1 MEGMN
6 GGGQQSGMG
15 ATTMNAGPS
24 IGQSSVPQSGVELN
38 STFKNDG
45 FSSKGLSM
53 FKDIGNFNAQK
64 PMIDISKPSFEN
76 HTQPHVEIPKQE
88 TAKKDPIIDISHG
101 KETPKSMFKDIGKF
115 DRQQPII
122 DISRPYV
129 HVPEVRPQSEPK
141 LPVMHELKPDRV
153 EEVQTE
159 TRTEIETPTHEE
171 VETAPEVQTKPESEV
186 QPEVRTEFDNNEKEE
201 LQIETLPHVK
211 TETKTQ
217 DQPEG
222 ETDPEPEVRTNPQT
236 ETEVLPKTQTE
247 LKPVTKTETATE
259 KAAETLLAPELAK
272 ENKISLEKAKVA
284 IKKAVRKALLKKE
297 EKTETKTEG
306 TTEKK
311 KKQTIEEKAQELFQ
325 NRKNEIEDAKA
336 NQQPKEEILYFEKD
350 KKVNTYRTMVATL
363 AAQRIREN
371 GEEINGK
378 NLANEISQN
387 ILQGDRSEVVEGIQE
402 DLSAD
407 KVLGALSK
415 VGTITDNQ
423 TLHRVI
429 REITDRFTAIRLSF
443 KKNTDAKREDAER
456 VYGKT
461 LDLVG
466 ANVREDK
473 STGQLVEEQNGE
485 VVYVPGKAYQEY
497 AVQSA

>member
-1 MEGMN
+1 MFVD
-6 GGGQQSGMG
+6 
-15 ATTMNAGPS
+15 AG
-24 IGQSSVPQSGVELN
+24 
-38 STFKNDG
+38 
-45 FSSKGLSM
+45 
-53 FKDIGNFNAQK
+53 
-64 PMIDISKPSFEN
+64 
-76 HTQPHVEIPKQE
+76 
-88 TAKKDPIIDISHG
+88 
-101 KETPKSMFKDIGKF
+101 
-115 DRQQPII
+115 R
-122 DISRPYV
+122 
-129 HVPEVRPQSEPK
+129 
-141 LPVMHELKPDRV
+141 
-153 EEVQTE
+153 
-159 TRTEIETPTHEE
+159 
-171 VETAPEVQTKPESEV
+171 
-186 QPEVRTEFDNNEKEE
+186 
-201 LQIETLPHVK
+201 
-211 TETKTQ
+211 
-217 DQPEG
+217 
-222 ETDPEPEVRTNPQT
+222 
-236 ETEVLPKTQTE
+236 
-247 LKPVTKTETATE
+247 
-259 KAAETLLAPELAK
+259 
-272 ENKISLEKAKVA
+272 
-284 IKKAVRKALLKKE
+284 RKRL
-297 EKTETKTEG
+297 
-306 TTEKK
+306 
-311 KKQTIEEKAQELFQ
+311 I
-325 NRKNEIEDAKA
+325 DAKA

-350 KKVNTYRTMVATL
+350 KKVSTYRTMVATL

-387 ILQGDRSEVVEGIQE
+387 ILQGDRSEVVQGIQE